1 MFSSNLLHN
10 FDVKG
15 VSSEV
20 ISLKRHHAEFYIQ
33 LDNTY
38 VLPVMDRMHITQHI
52 QSRKIVLNNA
62 NRDTNFVELS
72 RRYLWTKDVLIYDVV
87 DLFR

>member
-38 VLPVMDRMHITQHI
+38 VLHVMDRMHNTQHI
-52 QSRKIVLNNA
+52 QSRKIVLNNT
-62 NRDTNFVELS
+62 NRETNLVQLS
-72 RRYLWTKDVLIYDVV
+72 RRYLWTKDMMIHI
-87 DLFR
+87 